1 MNRRFIAFVIAMAL
15 VPAGALADAVHGH
28 GKEDSAVGRP
38 GDPKN
43 ISMTIKVEMSD
54 TMRFTPARIT
64 ARRGQTIKFVVTN
77 TGKVRHEMV
86 LGTAGELKAHA
97 ALMRKF
103 PEMEHADRNQITVEA
118 GKTGE
123 IVWQFT
129 RGGTFDF
136 ACLEPGHFEAEWSAR
151 WWWRNELVEAQAPA
165 PPENINAQLFT
176 DFKRISDENDRC
188 IFRCGFAYPALRSRK
203 TAPAM
208 MPIILPAPKQCRHP
222 MH

>member
-1 MNRRFIAFVIAMAL
+1 MRHASACAALCRNRLRNCRPTTTHQLTAFLQPEKENDMNRRFVAFVIAMAL
-15 VPAGALADAVHGH
+15 FPAGALADAVHGH
-28 GKEDSAVGRP
+28 GKKDSAVGRP

-54 TMRFTPARIT
+54 AMRFTPARIT

-136 ACLEPGHFEAEWSAR
+136 ACLEPGHFEAGMAGK
-151 WWWRNELVEAQAPA
+151 VVVAQ
-165 PPENINAQLFT
+165 
-176 DFKRISDENDRC
+176 
-188 IFRCGFAYPALRSRK
+188 
-203 TAPAM
+203 
-208 MPIILPAPKQCRHP
+208 
-222 MH
+222 